1 MGASALSRGREAA
14 FPLAGRG
21 RGSVQAL
28 HNHYLGNTW
37 HGENGVA
44 LSDPLYSSPGWG
56 AQGLIVASASSPS
69 LGSGVLFT
77 VFLPWEQ
84 PKTLTGWH
92 MLVGEERTE
101 GE

>member
-1 MGASALSRGREAA
+1 MVQYRPFTTTIWVTLGMERMGGTKCPFMFFPRGGELKASLWLLPPAL
-14 FPLAGRG
+14 
-21 RGSVQAL
+21 
-28 HNHYLGNTW
+28 
-37 HGENGVA
+37 
-44 LSDPLYSSPGWG
+44 
-56 AQGLIVASASSPS
+56 S